1 MASEIN
7 EIVID
12 MGGGIGGYFTLD
24 LHSRHCSVLWII
36 LSTVCP
42 LLKVA
47 LAAFTGFVIWR
58 VYFIHAES

>member
-47 LAAFTGFVIWR
+47 LAAFTGFVI
-58 VYFIHAES
+58 